1 MRSQGAALTVIIVLP
16 LLPLAPRRRA
26 ASPAGLARSLVV
38 PPAALLQRSKALKD
52 VCKSMPWE
60 LHVIQMVALLR
71 TSVSFDRA
79 LRESDLPRQSFSSGR
94 QVDVRQ
100 SQLQPCIMW

>member
-52 VCKSMPWE
+52 VCKSM
-60 LHVIQMVALLR
+60 LVL
-71 TSVSFDRA
+71 TSLTSP
-79 LRESDLPRQSFSSGR
+79 SHPGYCMSSR
-94 QVDVRQ
+94 WWRF
-100 SQLQPCIMW
+100 